1 MAKKNKGTKF
11 QTSIELED
19 EYRDR
24 VTGYTGKA
32 VGVHFFL
39 TGCTQISLESEAKDG
54 IEAPTVLAFDETRL
68 EDIEPADKSPGG
80 PQRSVPRG

>member
-1 MAKKNKGTKF
+1 MPKKKGTKF
-11 QTSIELED
+11 QTAIQMED

-54 IEAPTVLAFDETRL
+54 KEQPNLVAFDETRL
-68 EDIEPADKSPGG
+68 EDIEPADKAPGG